1 MIDVQTPLSGTI
13 VERNTKA
20 EDEPNILNSEKPEE
34 NWLFKLMMWI
44 KKRSMHYGGVNEDVE
59 DK

>member
-1 MIDVQTPLSGTI
+1 MIDVQTPFSGTI

-34 NWLFKLMMWI
+34 NWLFKLD
-44 KKRSMHYGGVNEDVE
+44 DV
-59 DK
+59 DKEAFNALPEA